1 MRIVHWC
8 SAIAAVIWLVA
19 LAVGASGVFGVS
31 SRDIPG
37 YPNVEQIRYYLFY
50 PGAVLMIVLGAWF
63 FAANRPMRGFFAVGV
78 ALGSLVLFPFYFFYF
93 TGGV

>member
-1 MRIVHWC
+1 MLRYC
-8 SAIAAVIWLVA
+8 SGD
-19 LAVGASGVFGVS
+19 LASRPGRWRFRSFRVS